1 MAGPLHVNPI
11 VLLVEDDDALR
22 RVLTRLIEAV
32 GLDVMEAANA
42 DEAIERL
49 EHNAGIR
56 IVFTDV
62 DMPGAMNGLR
72 LANAVRGRWPPMKI
86 VIGSGGRRP
95 RDHEIP
101 LRGVFLSKPYDGD
114 TLVETL
120 KAIAA

>member
-1 MAGPLHVNPI
+1 MHVKPV
-11 VLLVEDDDALR
+11 VLLVEDDGALR
-22 RVLTRLIEAV
+22 RVLTRLIEAA

-42 DEAIERL
+42 DEAIGKLER
-49 EHNAGIR
+49 HAGIR

-62 DMPGAMNGLR
+62 DMPGAMNGLK

-86 VIGSGGRRP
+86 VIGSGRRRP

-114 TLVETL
+114 VLVSTLRTMS
-120 KAIAA
+120 A